1 VRMTDNSVVT
11 SDLWYRYDMGW
22 NALASYDLGT
32 DGTTAWDIG
41 TRAQSVAYLGM
52 TPLAEAPGANP
63 STAAYRHYL
72 HDHLGSTR
80 ALYDGTK
87 QHRARIAYT
96 PYGEQAPSTAGTTP
110 TYTFTGKQWEPETGL
125 YFFPYRY
132 YAPTAARW
140 AWRDPLGMVDGPNV
154 YGYVVCNPIAHRD
167 LKGESLVL
175 AVLTGTAI
183 AIALATL
190 VKLGE
195 AACMG
200 NECIDC
206 MKKARA
212 TIKRASES
220 FEDPLEFEQWLRS
233 AKPGSEC
240 LSLCN
245 KAAQDVIESLYN
257 PPPVLL
263 PL

>member
-1 VRMTDNSVVT
+1 MTDNSVVT

-32 DGTTAWDIG
+32 DGSTAWDIG

-96 PYGEQAPSTAGTTP
+96 PYGEQTPSTAGTTP

-154 YGYVVCNPIAHRD
+154 YGYVGAAPTLQID
-167 LKGESLVL
+167 ELG
-175 AVLTGTAI
+175 
-183 AIALATL
+183 LATRDECEKQYDKHSKVCRKIR
-190 VKLGE
+190 VKRLRALCWAAAATAY
-195 AACMG
+195 AAC
-200 NECIDC
+200 I
-206 MKKARA
+206 A
-212 TIKRASES
+212 TC
-220 FEDPLEFEQWLRS
+220 D
-233 AKPGSEC
+233 
-240 LSLCN
+240 
-245 KAAQDVIESLYN
+245 
-257 PPPVLL
+257 
-263 PL
+263 